1 MKTTFKQLLK
11 FTTYT
16 TVMALFFSCTPATGG
31 YTTDTGTDTGT
42 GTTTTATTGG
52 SSTGSGT
59 DTGTGTTT
67 TATTGGSSTDSGT
80 DTGTGTTTTA
90 TTGGSS
96 TGSGTD
102 TGTGT
107 TITGTT
113 GGSTTGSGTDT
124 GTGTTITG
132 TSGVSFSTT
141 YNDPTLPENIGTD
154 PFKGHTYRST
164 ASYSNGSY
172 DISYTFG
179 NNGELTYTSTMTS
192 GTTTSRNGQKYSY
205 SYDATTKELSMKYTH
220 ILQKVPGSTEYR
232 WYTYAEYINYL
243 LNMTRSQF
251 AEMSN
256 TTTYYTDDQL
266 KELIQNYCNSTKISF
281 ETTTIWKAEL
291 DASNNLVLRIS
302 YYKTE
307 PSSLT
312 NNSGHIVSYSSSQN
326 SNGTYNSISFYL
338 NILQTTTLMSNG
350 GASLI
355 TKGVISTSR
364 SSSGTSASKT
374 FTITNISS
382 NTISAAEYTSSSAGY
397 TLVSDGITLQ
407 LGYTCS
413 LGDDDNL
420 LVTVTGSDDTTKDF
434 LRTLLGDDTL
444 TNPSITA
451 SSSTASSTYPFVE

>member
-1 MKTTFKQLLK
+1 MKSTIKQLLK
-11 FTTYT
+11 FTAYF
-16 TVMALFFSCTPATGG
+16 TVVALFFSCTPTTGG
-31 YTTDTGTDTGT
+31 SITGLGTDSGTGT
-42 GTTTTATTGG
+42 TTTTATTGD
-52 SSTGSGT
+52 ST
-59 DTGTGTTT
+59 
-67 TATTGGSSTDSGT
+67 
-80 DTGTGTTTTA
+80 
-90 TTGGSS
+90 

-154 PFKGHTYRST
+154 PFKGHTYRVTISISN
-164 ASYSNGSY
+164 ASS
-172 DISYTFG
+172 DVSYTFG
-179 NNGELTYTSTMTS
+179 NNGELTYTRTYNSTSTTTS
-192 GTTTSRNGQKYSY
+192 GTTTNRNGQKYSY
-205 SYDATTKELSMKYTH
+205 SYDATTKEMSLKLTH
-220 ILQKVPGSTEYR
+220 MLQKVPGSTEYR
-232 WYTYAEYINYL
+232 WDTYAEYINYL

-266 KELIQNYCNSTKISF
+266 KELIQNYCISAKTSF

-291 DASNNLVLRIS
+291 DASNNLVLRTS

-312 NNSGHIVSYSSSQN
+312 NNINHCVSYSRSQN
-326 SNGTYNSISFYL
+326 SNGTYFDL
-338 NILQTTTLMSNG
+338 TILPTTTLMSNG
-350 GASLI
+350 SGASFI
-355 TKGVISTSR
+355 TKGAISTSR
-364 SSSGTSASKT
+364 SSSGTSTSKI
-374 FTITNISS
+374 FSITNITS
-382 NTISAAEYTSSSAGY
+382 NTISAVEVTFSSSGY
-397 TLVSDGITLQ
+397 TIVSGGVTLELSYTYA
-407 LGYTCS
+407 LGN
-413 LGDDDNL
+413 DNNL

-434 LRTLLGDDTL
+434 LRTLLGDNTL

-451 SSSTASSTYPFVE
+451 SSPIDYTTYTFVE